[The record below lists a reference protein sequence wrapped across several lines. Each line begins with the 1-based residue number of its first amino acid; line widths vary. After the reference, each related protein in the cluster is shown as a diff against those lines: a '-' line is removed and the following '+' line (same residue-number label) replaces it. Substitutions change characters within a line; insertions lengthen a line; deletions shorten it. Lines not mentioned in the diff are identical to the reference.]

1 MQPGRRV
8 HRASAVK
15 RLRHVCLLLLVGLS
29 LPLPA
34 QELTDYHAG
43 DSAAA
48 DIATPMALDVP
59 DAVATAQLQSTK
71 ATEFPAV
78 FRGLPE
84 TSNLVT
90 RDFLIAFE
98 QARTNFLAELA
109 GAFQAA
115 PVAETVIASADFGRL
130 VTACGVKNKNFPVTD
145 ELAAAWARGDSGQA
159 IQEKLL
165 AALQRA
171 AGGRILPEA
180 LPKGIVIG
188 ATIRLVSVTNLEQKL
203 SVAVVEH
210 SPLVPSTGM
219 LTLADAQIK
228 FRREFP
234 AGQELLARAL
244 ADLLQPNCFF
254 DAPFTQLTRGTAV
267 CQLTVAD
274 HFDAGDVIVHRGEQ
288 IDAKMLA
295 ALALLNEKM
304 KSIAAAVTPVIVANP
319 PAPASASPP
328 PRVRIAVAPVAATP
342 PAIVSVKA
350 ANRHT
355 HLILVLAAI
364 SVSALMVAGWQFQRH
379 RQLDAPASPTL
390 QVQLPLPEASRLE
403 ISPQVAQVVQ
413 DAVLQELAT
422 QRRNLLLTQ
431 AAATEEVTALV
442 QRLDELQLPLQK
454 RLHSYETRIQALEQE
469 LSERSEANRELV
481 QMKIEVIRLRLESER
496 TTTTATGPNPPAAIS
511 ANPDGPAG

>member
-1 MQPGRRV
+1 
-8 HRASAVK
+8 VK
-15 RLRHVCLLLLVGLS
+15 HLRHVCLGLLVGLC
-29 LPLPA
+29 LPLSA
-34 QELTDYHAG
+34 RELADYRVG
-43 DSAAA
+43 DIAVA
-48 DIATPMALDVP
+48 DIATPLALDVP
-59 DAVATAQLQSTK
+59 DAAATAQLQSAK
-71 ATEFPAV
+71 GTEFPAL
-78 FRGLPE
+78 FRGFPE
-84 TSNLVT
+84 ASNLMT
-90 RDFLIAFE
+90 SDFLVAFE

-109 GAFQAA
+109 SAFQAA
-115 PVAETVIASADFGRL
+115 PVAETVFASADFGRL
-130 VTACGVKNKNFPVTD
+130 VTVCGVKNKNFPVTD
-145 ELAAAWARGDSGQA
+145 ELAAAWARGDRAQA

-171 AGGRILPEA
+171 AGGCILPEA
-180 LPKGIVIG
+180 LPKSLVIG

-203 SVAVVEH
+203 SVAVVET
-210 SPLVPSTGM
+210 SPLVPAAGM
-219 LTLADAQIK
+219 VTLADAQAQ
-228 FRREFP
+228 FRRKFP

-244 ADLLQPNCFF
+244 ADLLKPNCYF
-254 DAPFTQLTRGTAV
+254 DAPFTQLMRGTAV

-274 HFDAGDVIVHRGEQ
+274 HFDAGDVIVHRGEK

-295 ALALLNEKM
+295 ALALRNEKL
-304 KSIAAAVTPVIVANP
+304 KANAAVVTSVVANP

-328 PRVRIAVAPVAATP
+328 PPRVRIVVAPVAATP

-355 HLILVLAAI
+355 RLILMLAAI
-364 SVSALMVAGWQFQRH
+364 SFGALIVAGWQVYCR
-379 RQLDAPASPTL
+379 RRPDASASPTL

-413 DAVLQELAT
+413 DAVLQELAA
-422 QRRNLLLTQ
+422 QRRNLLLAQ

-454 RLHSYETRIQALEQE
+454 RLHSYETRIQALEKE

-511 ANPDGPAG
+511 ASPDGPAG